1 MNVGDERIRSII
13 LGPSRAFRVLAFP
26 GRSEVRIAVRALS
39 EREID
44 ACRIEGQRQFLD
56 LCRARGWD
64 PEKAINIDPLM
75 HSRLV
80 ERQIVWR
87 AFFDADTIA
96 SSEPR
101 PFFPS
106 DSDVAELDSITT
118 TDLVSAYAEH
128 QEFVSP
134 SRGLSPEEVERII
147 DAMGKASDPG
157 LVLRTIERDSL
168 VSLALTMVRRLSI
181 SPTGR

>member
-1 MNVGDERIRSII
+1 MNVGDDRIRALV
-13 LGPSRAFRVLAFP
+13 LGPSRAYRTLAFP
-26 GRSEVRIAVRALS
+26 GRSEVRIAVRALT

-44 ACRIEGQRQFLD
+44 ACRVEGQRQFLD

-64 PEKAINIDPLM
+64 PDKAINIDPLM

-87 AFFDADTIA
+87 AFFDPDTIA
-96 SSEPR
+96 GPDPR

-134 SRGLSPEEVERII
+134 SRGLSPEEVERMI
-147 DAMGKASDPG
+147 DAMGKGSEPAV
-157 LVLRTIERDSL
+157 VLRTIERDSL
-168 VSLALTMVRRLSI
+168 VSFALSMARRLSI